1 MAQKKKPAKDRVKAK
16 AKEVKAK
23 VKGKVKALLALV
35 GLAVLTG
42 CMTPEQASR
51 STAATVGDVSI
62 ENSIAEIKG
71 SPRGSADK
79 ACACADKCACAG
91 TASATPLISIVS
103 KITFG
108 DMALASAD
116 SAGSTESQAQTPTFD
131 ISPKTDLRY
140 NDAIAG
146 ATTASKGVLS
156 AIGYGADAV
165 LEMMASKKSGTV
177 KVQKTDGTDAT
188 VKCENGQCSF
198 CEDGNCSADAAK

>member
-23 VKGKVKALLALV
+23 VKGKVKALLALI

-79 ACACADKCACAG
+79 ACACADKCCSDFTHVIG
-91 TASATPLISIVS
+91 KQSGMPYNKVSARWTGRLTVS
-103 KITFG
+103 
-108 DMALASAD
+108 
-116 SAGSTESQAQTPTFD
+116 
-131 ISPKTDLRY
+131 R
-140 NDAIAG
+140 
-146 ATTASKGVLS
+146 V
-156 AIGYGADAV
+156 
-165 LEMMASKKSGTV
+165 
-177 KVQKTDGTDAT
+177 
-188 VKCENGQCSF
+188 
-198 CEDGNCSADAAK
+198 